1 MKCIWRKFGVLIV
14 LLIVIF
20 ILPSPVYAQE
30 GTGTLSITTIYPNR
44 VVEIDETINFNL
56 DIEVVG
62 PAQVVHLE
70 MLDLPE
76 GWEAN
81 FRGGGNIIKSVYVK
95 EDSTVSVDLQLIQ
108 PEDST
113 AGDYEFIIK
122 GKGNGLTAELPLTI
136 SIAEKV
142 PASLDI
148 ETDLPTIKGSPDSTF
163 RYSTTIRNNSDTEI
177 TLNLSADTPS
187 GFYSKFTLSG
197 KEVSSFPLEA
207 NRSKSITVELEP
219 ITDISAGEYPF
230 TVYADG
236 GELQAELNLTAVV
249 TGQQNLQITG
259 PDGRLSANVTAG
271 KDTPLKLIVKNTG
284 TAPAQGVEMS
294 ASAPSGWSI
303 SFNPESIEEIPAG
316 EQFEVTA
323 NINPS
328 EKAIAGDYMATFRAK
343 PINGMNETA
352 EFRITVKTSTLWGVV
367 GIAVIAVAVG
377 VVAIAVMRFGRR

>member
-1 MKCIWRKFGVLIV
+1 
-14 LLIVIF
+14 
-20 ILPSPVYAQE
+20 VYAQE
-30 GTGTLSITTIYPNR
+30 GTGTLSITTTYPNR
-44 VVEIDETINFNL
+44 VVEIDETININL

-236 GELQAELNLTAVV
+236 GELQA
-249 TGQQNLQITG
+249 
-259 PDGRLSANVTAG
+259 
-271 KDTPLKLIVKNTG
+271 
-284 TAPAQGVEMS
+284 
-294 ASAPSGWSI
+294 
-303 SFNPESIEEIPAG
+303 
-316 EQFEVTA
+316 
-323 NINPS
+323 
-328 EKAIAGDYMATFRAK
+328 
-343 PINGMNETA
+343 
-352 EFRITVKTSTLWGVV
+352 
-367 GIAVIAVAVG
+367 
-377 VVAIAVMRFGRR
+377 

>member
-1 MKCIWRKFGVLIV
+1 
-14 LLIVIF
+14 
-20 ILPSPVYAQE
+20 VYAQE
-30 GTGTLSITTIYPNR
+30 GTGTLSITTTYPNR
-44 VVEIDETINFNL
+44 VVEIDETININL

>member
-14 LLIVIF
+14 LLNVIF

-44 VVEIDETINFNL
+44 VVEIDETININL

>member
-14 LLIVIF
+14 LLNVIF

-30 GTGTLSITTIYPNR
+30 GTGTLSITTTYPNR
-44 VVEIDETINFNL
+44 VVEIDETININL

>member
-1 MKCIWRKFGVLIV
+1 
-14 LLIVIF
+14 
-20 ILPSPVYAQE
+20 
-30 GTGTLSITTIYPNR
+30 
-44 VVEIDETINFNL
+44 
-56 DIEVVG
+56 
-62 PAQVVHLE
+62 
-70 MLDLPE
+70 
-76 GWEAN
+76 
-81 FRGGGNIIKSVYVK
+81 
-95 EDSTVSVDLQLIQ
+95 
-108 PEDST
+108 
-113 AGDYEFIIK
+113 
-122 GKGNGLTAELPLTI
+122 
-136 SIAEKV
+136 
-142 PASLDI
+142 
-148 ETDLPTIKGSPDSTF
+148 
-163 RYSTTIRNNSDTEI
+163 
-177 TLNLSADTPS
+177 
-187 GFYSKFTLSG
+187 
-197 KEVSSFPLEA
+197 
-207 NRSKSITVELEP
+207 VELEP
-219 ITDISAGEYPF
+219 VSDISAGEYPF